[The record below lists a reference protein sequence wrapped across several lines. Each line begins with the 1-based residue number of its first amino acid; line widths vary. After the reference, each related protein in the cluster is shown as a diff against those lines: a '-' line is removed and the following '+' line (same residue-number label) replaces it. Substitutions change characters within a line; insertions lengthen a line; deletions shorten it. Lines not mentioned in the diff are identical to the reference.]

1 MIPKVLV
8 SNPETEFITR
18 IQGLIP
24 TTWDKHSFWMGAGFS
39 FAKSFMST
47 NPDSLSPYLLLE
59 ARAAFL
65 MSLLDTQRDTYLAG
79 VSPLSSLLF
88 FLRTR
93 QQVLSSLSF
102 ENHLKEYTHRI
113 LPKASALGTYS
124 QIVIW
129 DQDSVE
135 HLNKLSLH
143 GSIYLASTVS
153 LPEAPGGFL
162 VEQKW
167 SYAENSEIGSFY
179 LLHATR

>member
-8 SNPETEFITR
+8 SNPETESITR
-18 IQGLIP
+18 IQDLIP

-65 MSLLDTQRDTYLAG
+65 ISLLDTQRDTYLAG

-93 QQVLSSLSF
+93 QQVLSTLSF

-113 LPKASALGTYS
+113 LPKASAPGTFS

-129 DQDSVE
+129 DQDAVE
-135 HLNKLSLH
+135 HLKNLSLH

-153 LPEAPGGFL
+153 LPEAPAGFL

-167 SYAENSEIGSFY
+167 SYTDDSEIGSFY
-179 LLHATR
+179 LIHATR